1 MATNL
6 DAMFKKI
13 DKNSKQTAVQAMR
26 DVANQAFQLSTEKAK
41 ECLRNYYNN
50 YKPGPH
56 GYRRTYQLKKAI
68 RLIKPVEK
76 SKNGTYIIGFAIKYD
91 SSRLDGLYRSNSWYH
106 QEGSEWI
113 SRNDSRFNPKSQQ
126 HGVVESSFILDNYL
140 HGIHPWAQTDPVS
153 THETMTKLIES
164 DLPSI
169 VGGMIYKEM
178 QNAVLNFLTS
188 NGGGK

>member
-1 MATNL
+1 
-6 DAMFKKI
+6 MFKKI
-13 DKNSKQTAVQAMR
+13 NKNSKQMAVQVMR
-26 DVANQAFQLSTEKAK
+26 DVANQAFKLSTEKAK
-41 ECLRNYYNN
+41 ECLKDYYNN

-56 GYRRTYQLKKAI
+56 GYRRTYQLHKSI

-76 SKNGTYIIGFAIKYD
+76 SKNGMYIIGFAVKYD

-106 QEGSEWI
+106 QGGGDWI
-113 SRNDSRFNPKSQQ
+113 SRKDSRFNSSSQNN
-126 HGVVESSFILDNYL
+126 GIVESSFILENYL

-153 THETMTKLIES
+153 THETMTQFFQS
-164 DLPSI
+164 DLPSV
-169 VGGMIYKEM
+169 VGSMIYKEM